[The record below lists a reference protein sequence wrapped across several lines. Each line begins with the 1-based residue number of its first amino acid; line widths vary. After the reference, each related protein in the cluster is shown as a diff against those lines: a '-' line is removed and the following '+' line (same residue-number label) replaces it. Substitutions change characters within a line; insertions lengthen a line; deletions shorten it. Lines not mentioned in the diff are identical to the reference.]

1 MSEARWTA
9 ENANEWYRRQPWLVG
24 CDFIPSTAIN
34 QLEMWQDATF
44 DPGTIDRELGWAA
57 DIGMNAVRVY
67 LHDRVWQ
74 ADAEGFKRRIDR
86 YLDLAARKGIRTLF
100 VLFDDC
106 WNKDPKLGKQPEPIP
121 GIHNSGWMQ
130 SPGSKIVA
138 DPSGWVRLESYVK
151 GVVAAFAADERILM
165 WDLYNEPG
173 NNGLGDRSLPLLQ
186 AAFGWARAAR
196 PQQPLTA
203 GIWYDNQALID
214 FQLEA
219 SDVVTFHNYND
230 ASSLSEQI
238 RRLKALG
245 RPVIC
250 TEYMARTRGS
260 RFATHLPI
268 FKQEQV
274 GCFNWGLVSG
284 KTQTIYPW
292 GSPGGE
298 PEPEVWFHDI
308 FHQDGT
314 PFDRAEVEL
323 IVKLRKE

>member
-1 MSEARWTA
+1 MSEIRWTA
-9 ENANEWYRRQPWLVG
+9 DQANDWYRKQPWLIG
-24 CDFIPSTAIN
+24 CNFTPSTAIN

-44 DPGTIDRELGWAA
+44 DPATIDRELGWAA
-57 DIGMNAVRVY
+57 DLGMNAVRVY
-67 LHDRVWQ
+67 LHDLVWQ

-86 YLDLAARKGIRTLF
+86 FLDLAARKDIQALF

-106 WNKDPKLGKQPEPIP
+106 WNTDPKLGKQPEPIP
-121 GIHNSGWMQ
+121 GVHNSGWMQ
-130 SPGSKIVA
+130 SPGSKVVT
-138 DPSGWVRLESYVK
+138 DPGGWERLEDYVK
-151 GVVAAFAADERILM
+151 GVLAAFAADERILM

-203 GIWYDNQALID
+203 GVWYDNQALID

-219 SDVVTFHNYND
+219 SDVITFHNYND
-230 ASSLSEQI
+230 ASSLAEQI
-238 RRLKALG
+238 HHLKALG

-268 FKQEQV
+268 FKQERV

-292 GSPGGE
+292 GSPPGE

-308 FHQDGT
+308 FRRDGT
-314 PFDRAEVEL
+314 PFDGAEVEL
-323 IVKLRKE
+323 IKQLRKE